1 MPGGLR
7 EGRLWKDRVG
17 GKARGASRGAAVGS
31 VSRLQEAAVPAKMF
45 GQSWGELGRKVSESF
60 IFAGCRG
67 VDFISPRTL
76 AEVVALRWSGSAP
89 GDKLEGE

>member
-31 VSRLQEAAVPAKMF
+31 VSRLQEAVVLVVPAKMF

-60 IFAGCRG
+60 ILAGCRG
-67 VDFISPRTL
+67 VDFIPPERW
-76 AEVVALRWSGSAP
+76 LRWS
-89 GDKLEGE
+89 L